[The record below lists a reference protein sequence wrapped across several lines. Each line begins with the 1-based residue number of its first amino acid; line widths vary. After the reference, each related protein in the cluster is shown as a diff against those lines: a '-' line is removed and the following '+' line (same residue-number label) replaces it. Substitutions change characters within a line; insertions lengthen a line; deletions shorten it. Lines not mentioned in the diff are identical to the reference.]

1 MRIHAQSM
9 WNKVG
14 SGSYRG
20 VDLVESLNHKNYH
33 NFYRKS
39 YPFLPRTNQKRETI
53 QGKTDHTIQERETNE
68 VGNYRK
74 EGNDRTIQKWKTIEI
89 AGKRSKLMVICTV

>member
-39 YPFLPRTNQKRETI
+39 YRLPASHYPKVGNDPRE
-53 QGKTDHTIQERETNE
+53 GNDHTIQERETNE

-74 EGNDRTIQKWKTIEI
+74 EGTDRTIQKWTTIEI
-89 AGKRSKLMVICTV
+89 AGNFQGF